1 MTHAERMAALVEAG
15 EKLGIVQ
22 LMDNCENMEGHLL
35 VENGQDSRFAT
46 FEDHAHGRFYVRA
59 ANARPTIALA
69 AEGMKALK
77 EWRECERK
85 MNNVS
90 NNTND
95 YQNAY
100 NALGAAWRR
109 IDKLLAQWEEGT

>member
-1 MTHAERMAALVEAG
+1 MTHAERMAALVAAG
-15 EKLGIVQ
+15 EMLSAREN
-22 LMDNCENMEGHLL
+22 LEREDNN
-35 VENGQDSRFAT
+35 DTTR
-46 FEDHAHGRFYVRA
+46 GRRILASLEFQKQA